1 MRAVVNQQHQD
12 VAVPS
17 DAAPA
22 RNRAP
27 SAMVFAPSALLTVTV
42 ERKGRDDDIHLHAG
56 GQGFW
61 IARMLRTLGLDVTL
75 CTTFG
80 GESGVVIQSLIERAG
95 IRTHG
100 VAIDGESESYVHD
113 RRSGERVTVAE
124 TRPHPLSRH
133 EVDELFGAAV
143 VVGLE
148 ASVSVLAGTVD
159 TVVPDETFQRLAH
172 DLKSNDRPVV
182 ADLSGSQLRAAVTGG
197 VRVLKVSHTE
207 LSGWAMGDSQLDL
220 VKAMFALQSKGARTV
235 VVSRADKPAL
245 VLDGDEVRQ
254 VFTPK
259 LTPHDERGAG
269 DSMTAGLAAGLA
281 RRLSMTETICLGAAA
296 GTLNVTRHGL
306 GSGERD
312 AIEHMVGQIELRS
325 VVTSDAVASP
335 ARAVTTP
342 DELAARAHPPR
353 S

>member
-1 MRAVVNQQHQD
+1 MASQHHDD
-12 VAVPS
+12 VSVPR
-17 DAAPA
+17 DAPSAGTIA
-22 RNRAP
+22 Q
-27 SAMVFAPSALLTVTV
+27 SAMVFAPSSLLTVTV
-42 ERKGRDDDIHLHAG
+42 ERKGRDDDVHLHAG

-61 IARMLRTLGLDVTL
+61 IARMLQTLGLDVTL

-100 VAIDGESESYVHD
+100 VAIEGESEAYVHD
-113 RRSGERVTVAE
+113 RRSGERVMVAE
-124 TRPHPLSRH
+124 MRPRQLSRH
-133 EVDELFGAAV
+133 EVDELYGAALV
-143 VVGLE
+143 EGLE

-159 TVVPDETFQRLAH
+159 TVVPDETYQRLAH
-172 DLKSNDRPVV
+172 DLRTNDRPVV
-182 ADLSGSQLRAAVTGG
+182 ADLSGTQLRAAVSGG

-207 LSGWAMGDSQLDL
+207 LTGWAMSDSQLDL
-220 VKAMFALQSKGARTV
+220 IKAMFALQAKGARTV
-235 VVSRADKPAL
+235 VVSRADQPAL
-245 VLDGDEVRQ
+245 VLDGDAVRQ

-259 LTPHDERGAG
+259 LAPYDERGAG

-281 RRLSMTETICLGAAA
+281 RGLTMTETVCLGAAA

-312 AIEHMVGQIELRS
+312 AVEHMAGQIELRS
-325 VVTSDAVASP
+325 VVTSDAIAAP
-335 ARAVTTP
+335 AHVVTTP
-342 DELAARAHPPR
+342 DELAARAQPPR